1 VRRALTLLALL
12 SCGPLPDGT
21 ASREDAV
28 IYGTDD
34 RLEYYQESDPVVAAL
49 LRDSTTVMVDKSVV
63 DSTNPNDVQLVGDS
77 VMTFYGTCA
86 GERFASE
93 PTPGE
98 CSGTLIDDDLVLT
111 AGHCVTN
118 ATDCATYQ
126 FVFHFYEVD
135 AGQLA
140 TITTNDVYNCKNLVV
155 QKNRSSAPWYDYAI
169 VQLDRPATPSH
180 TVAAVAPT
188 RTYVTTNEPLLLIG
202 YPMGIPGK
210 TDRGHVISPNVSAA
224 DEFDATIDAYE
235 GNSGS
240 GVFDSQY
247 RVVGLESAGSA
258 DFVRQGSCDVSNQL
272 PDNGSQGSES
282 VSYAFTA
289 IEALC
294 ASATPSAR
302 LCGDGGVVFDAG
314 VHDAG
319 TTDAGATDAGAHDAG
334 DVGAGAGDAG
344 MSAGDGGADDTMTPT
359 GCGCTSG
366 VGPGLVLAVLAV
378 VRLRRRLSPTI
389 GYQGPASEPA

>member
-1 VRRALTLLALL
+1 VRRALTFLALL
-12 SCGPLPDGT
+12 SCGPVPAGT
-21 ASREDAV
+21 SSREDAV

-34 RLEYYQESDPVVAAL
+34 RLEYYQESDPLAAAL
-49 LRDSTTVMVDKSVV
+49 LRDSTVVMVDKTSV
-63 DSTNPNDVQLVGDS
+63 DATNPNDIQLIGDS
-77 VMTFYGTCA
+77 VMTYYGTCA

-118 ATDCATYQ
+118 AADCAAYQ

-140 TITTNDVYNCKNLVV
+140 TITSNDVYNCTRLVV
-155 QKNRSSAPWYDYAI
+155 QKNRSSAPLYDYAI

-180 TVAAVAPT
+180 TVAAVAPD
-188 RTYVTTNEPLLLIG
+188 RTYVTAGEPLLLIG

-210 TDRGHVISPNVSAA
+210 TDRGQVISPNVSAA

-258 DFVRQGSCDVSNQL
+258 DFVQWGSCEVSNQL

-289 IEALC
+289 LEALC

-302 LCGDGGVVFDAG
+302 LCGDGGMTVIDAG
-314 VHDAG
+314 VHDG
-319 TTDAGATDAGAHDAG
+319 GVTDAGSKDAGGNDAGHADAGPTEHHDAG
-334 DVGAGAGDAG
+334 TI
-344 MSAGDGGADDTMTPT
+344 DGGGDDSMTPT
-359 GCGCTSG
+359 GCGCSSG
-366 VGPGLVLAVLAV
+366 IGPGLVCALAFVA
-378 VRLRRRLSPTI
+378 RRRREHWKSPTR
-389 GYQGPASEPA
+389 S

>member
-34 RLEYYQESDPVVAAL
+34 RLEYYQETDPSAAAL
-49 LRDSTTVMVDKSVV
+49 LRDSTVVMVDKTVV
-63 DSTNPNDVQLVGDS
+63 DSTNPNDIQLVGDS

-93 PTPGE
+93 PTPGS

-118 ATDCATYQ
+118 ATDCAANQ
-126 FVFHFYEVD
+126 FVFHFYEAD

-140 TITTNDVYNCKNLVV
+140 TITSNDVYNCKRLVV
-155 QKNRSSAPWYDYAI
+155 QKNSASPPLYDYAI

-180 TVAAVAPT
+180 TVAAVAPV
-188 RTYVTTNEPLLLIG
+188 RTYVTVGQPLLLIG

-210 TDRGHVISPNVSAA
+210 TDRGKVIAPNVSSA

-240 GVFDSQY
+240 GVFDLQY
-247 RVVGLESAGSA
+247 RVLGLESAGSA
-258 DFVRQGSCDVSNQL
+258 DFVQQGSCEVSNQL

-302 LCGDGGVVFDAG
+302 LCGDGGVTMDAG

-319 TTDAGATDAGAHDAG
+319 MTDAGAMDAGAQDAGQADAGSTDAGASDDAG
-334 DVGAGAGDAG
+334 TVE
-344 MSAGDGGADDTMTPT
+344 TMTPT
-359 GCGCTSG
+359 GCGCSSSA
-366 VGPGLVLAVLAV
+366 GPGLFCAAL
-378 VRLRRRLSPTI
+378 LRRIRRRQSARHTI
-389 GYQGPASEPA
+389 GYQGPLCEPQ